1 MSIVLDTSMTIAWL
15 FEGERTEGA
24 LLALPRIAAQGGLVP
39 SLWRLE
45 VANVL
50 RNAVRRGRCDEA
62 FVSRALDRLARLP
75 ITIDSETD
83 HHAWAATRDL
93 AREEDLT
100 LYDSAY
106 LELAIRK
113 NAPIAS
119 FDKALIGA
127 AIRRGVSVL
136 AG

>member
-24 LLALPRIAAQGGLVP
+24 LSALRRIAAQGGLVP

-100 LYDSAY
+100 LM
-106 LELAIRK
+106 L
-113 NAPIAS
+113 
-119 FDKALIGA
+119 
-127 AIRRGVSVL
+127 SVL
-136 AG
+136 EPGKSLKPGVIKVKAYERRDYTQLRIPMKL